1 MEELYKEIIDESTIG
16 CIWGNF
22 NNDKFY
28 VCGINNPIKE
38 LLGNCKYENVEISEL
53 LQIDNDNFDIN
64 KISQYDT
71 RMQVGTLKHN
81 LLLNGSKQ
89 VYENERRRIKRKAI
103 WFKGKEKYNE
113 KVCEM

>member
-53 LQIDNDNFDIN
+53 LQIDNDNLYNILNNYEDEIEICELIPRFGAYYYIVIN
-64 KISQYDT
+64 RLLDNYFALWFTYKNELNKWSKD
-71 RMQVGTLKHN
+71 VLK
-81 LLLNGSKQ
+81 
-89 VYENERRRIKRKAI
+89 Y
-103 WFKGKEKYNE
+103 
-113 KVCEM
+113 